1 MSERTCSVDGC
12 NGKHHGRG
20 LCSMHHMR
28 VRRSGTTDI
37 TVGRPPCKVDEC
49 NRSNHAKGYCTMH
62 YRRFVK
68 TGSPDGLLRAP
79 NGSGTVSSEG
89 YRWIYAPT
97 HALART
103 KRQILEHRVVLYDSI
118 GGGDHPCHWCGVIV
132 SWDLSYPAD
141 PLALIVDHVDEDKL
155 NNDETNLVPSCN
167 ACNIRRSNGCL
178 LVPACGA
185 VA

>member
-1 MSERTCSVDGC
+1 MSERTCSVKGC
-12 NGKHHGRG
+12 EAKHHGQG
-20 LCSMHHMR
+20 LCSKHHMR
-28 VRRSGTTDI
+28 LRRNGSVDTVRGRSS
-37 TVGRPPCKVDEC
+37 CAVDTCE
-49 NRSNHAKGYCTMH
+49 RVSHAKGYCKMH

-68 TGSPDGLLRAP
+68 TGSPGGLLQAP

-118 GGGDHPCHWCGVIV
+118 GGGEHPCHWCGVIV

-141 PLALIVDHVDEDKL
+141 PLALIVDHLDEDKL

-178 LVPACGA
+178 LVPACGV